1 MDIPPT
7 AKNWRLNAAAI
18 IMDAEGCVLLGKDS
32 GRNPYWHFPQ
42 GGVIKHESIEQTL
55 AREVWE
61 EVGLRPTEYTIVS
74 RLPGLRYKYPS
85 NNRKVTRWIGQE
97 QTYFLVRCKTRR
109 PKTDLHR
116 SPEFSKTKWIPLQN
130 LKLEMFPKF
139 KRKVIKNALQQFF
152 GPGFPSKHAA
162 VKTSSP
168 SSPSSSTLTSR
179 TMNRYLVPPGK
190 KLRLKDYSPDD
201 KSLFSGTKEESLIEF
216 DKLREELQELQKKL
230 FAQHKHKIL
239 VANRGEIA
247 MRIMRACRKL
257 GVAFILQAM
266 DAGGKDGCVKHV
278 FSRVDPQGLHV
289 VPFKKPTTEELD
301 HDFLWRVHKEV
312 PAKGQ
317 IAIFNRS
324 HYEDIIAVRV
334 KKIFP
339 DPVWKRRYKHV
350 LDFESMLAEEGTVII
365 KLFLNIS
372 KEEQK
377 KRLESRLQDPDKLWK
392 FCMDDL
398 DDRNR
403 WDEFQTAY
411 QDLIEK
417 TSTPEAPWYIIPA
430 DRKWY
435 RNLVVARLMVEKLRH
450 LQLSLPTPNFDPASI
465 IIPD

>member
-1 MDIPPT
+1 MDTPPT

-85 NNRKVTRWIGQE
+85 GNRKVTRWIGQE

-162 VKTSSP
+162 VKTSCP
-168 SSPSSSTLTSR
+168 SSHSSSTLTSR

-239 VANRGEIA
+239 V
-247 MRIMRACRKL
+247 
-257 GVAFILQAM
+257 ILQAM
-266 DAGGKDGCVKHV
+266 VLL
-278 FSRVDPQGLHV
+278 SMNI
-289 VPFKKPTTEELD
+289 TTE
-301 HDFLWRVHKEV
+301 
-312 PAKGQ
+312 AG
-317 IAIFNRS
+317 IF
-324 HYEDIIAVRV
+324 
-334 KKIFP
+334 
-339 DPVWKRRYKHV
+339 
-350 LDFESMLAEEGTVII
+350 
-365 KLFLNIS
+365 
-372 KEEQK
+372 
-377 KRLESRLQDPDKLWK
+377 
-392 FCMDDL
+392 
-398 DDRNR
+398 
-403 WDEFQTAY
+403 
-411 QDLIEK
+411 
-417 TSTPEAPWYIIPA
+417 
-430 DRKWY
+430 
-435 RNLVVARLMVEKLRH
+435 
-450 LQLSLPTPNFDPASI
+450 
-465 IIPD
+465 